1 MLRQY
6 FAQVPKFPLVPP
18 LGKAT
23 RYILATVQGFIWT
36 DRGLPSYNC
45 GDSGTITSPRCPL
58 GGCRPSGCRNREG
71 SQLGMYDM
79 SLGASCAF
87 QECLDV
93 PS

>member
-18 LGKAT
+18 LGTAT
-23 RYILATVQGFIWT
+23 RYILATFQGFIMT
-36 DRGLPSYNC
+36 NRALPSYNC
-45 GDSGTITSPRCPL
+45 DDSGTITSPRCPL

-71 SQLGMYDM
+71 SQLGMYGM

-87 QECLDV
+87 QEYLDV